1 MRKLF
6 LALIA
11 LPALILL
18 APAAAS
24 ASPAIPAS
32 PHNGAYSCA
41 EDTGEAI
48 CVQYFGGKTPYVQF
62 SYDYFG
68 PTNLGDGHFEASY
81 CPGGGHPCK
90 AKNTPTALIGPGYN
104 VLFNEAY
111 SSGGAGW
118 WYATMWL
125 GHGSGPYTKLVEVGM
140 KFSTGQTYCTDGGYC
155 FSAN

>member
-11 LPALILL
+11 LPAMILL
-18 APAAAS
+18 TPAAAS
-24 ASPAIPAS
+24 ATTNS

-41 EDTGEAI
+41 ADTGQTI
-48 CVQYFGGKTPYVQF
+48 CVQYFGGKTPFVNFY
-62 SYDYFG
+62 YAYYG
-68 PTNLGDGHFEASY
+68 PINLGDGHFEESY
-81 CPGGGHPCK
+81 CPGGGHPCR
-90 AKNTPTALIGPGYN
+90 ARNTPTALIGPGYN
-104 VLFNEAY
+104 VNDNVAY

-155 FSAN
+155 YSAN